1 MEVFGAEFASW
12 HHWYTYHQRLWTLSS
27 KHMESWQGL
36 DQSFRYYVNILCNHT
51 IFLGV
56 RIRSRLD
63 FWLIGFIWQKSEIDR
78 LWVALC
84 SYGCE
89 LMLHLK
95 LMFQITFLQ
104 LLKVGRVYVNVRLC
118 IDHLVLIHCSILT
131 LGRAA
136 LLQAMV
142 NRTRFTSW
150 VTQWFFSN

>member
-36 DQSFRYYVNILCNHT
+36 DQSFRYYVNILSNHT

-63 FWLIGFIWQKSEIDR
+63 FWSIGFIWQKSEIDR
-78 LWVALC
+78 LWVAAALC

-89 LMLHLK
+89 LMLYLK
-95 LMFQITFLQ
+95 LMFQYFNIRCLVISIPIFLNIF
-104 LLKVGRVYVNVRLC
+104 KPMRNIRF
-118 IDHLVLIHCSILT
+118 ID
-131 LGRAA
+131 
-136 LLQAMV
+136 QP
-142 NRTRFTSW
+142 
-150 VTQWFFSN
+150 